1 MVRVSVCLL
10 FALWA
15 AAPAGAAGLSA
26 AELIKEVEH
35 CSLRLTG
42 DMPPIDENAQAM
54 IVRVG
59 EAVLAQGV
67 TAHLFY
73 FAPGKDGR
81 KDDYGLILDAPVDTV
96 EKALPAFAGGR
107 EVNGYWRDLEPIGD
121 PDGSGYGQDKSLFVC
136 RAGQS

>member
-10 FALWA
+10 FAVWA

-42 DMPPIDENAQAM
+42 DVPPIDADAQAM
-54 IVRVG
+54 IVKVG

-81 KDDYGLILDAPVDTV
+81 KDDYGLILDAPADTV
-96 EKALPAFAGGR
+96 QKVLPEFARGR

-121 PDGSGYGQDKSLFVC
+121 PDGSGSGQDKSLFVC
-136 RAGQS
+136 RAGQA